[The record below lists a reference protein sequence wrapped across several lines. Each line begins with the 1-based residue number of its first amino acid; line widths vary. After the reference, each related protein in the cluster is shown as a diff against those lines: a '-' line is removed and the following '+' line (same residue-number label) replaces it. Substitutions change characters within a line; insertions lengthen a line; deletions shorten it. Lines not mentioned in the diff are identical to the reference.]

1 MVELVFCVFDTRP
14 KPSPKPKRG
23 LLHPAPVHVF
33 KSSPMLGGRLQ
44 IQLLSR
50 HRGVV
55 VRDLKGR
62 ERTVRGDAEPPLG
75 LKMCS
80 RARQGGRGE
89 RHCLLTTGNRGVDV
103 TFVNGHR
110 RLYRTHPGR
119 TGLVVPLYVCTPRPA
134 PTSPLLLGI
143 RIFSGCLNLPSGVQ
157 HHSVFASTTVTAPS
171 RQHVHRTNPTSLA
184 NIICR
189 FVRGSG
195 IRNWRLSLN
204 TAYEFQ

>member
-1 MVELVFCVFDTRP
+1 MGCRSAYTRRALGVFGGTRTLCFFDTRP

-23 LLHPAPVHVF
+23 LLHPATVHVF

-44 IQLLSR
+44 IKLQSR

-62 ERTVRGDAEPPLG
+62 ERTVRGYAEPPLG

-110 RLYRTHPGR
+110 RLYRTHPGQD
-119 TGLVVPLYVCTPRPA
+119 GLGGASQRKHTSVPHR
-134 PTSPLLLGI
+134 
-143 RIFSGCLNLPSGVQ
+143 FQ
-157 HHSVFASTTVTAPS
+157 HY
-171 RQHVHRTNPTSLA
+171 R
-184 NIICR
+184 
-189 FVRGSG
+189 
-195 IRNWRLSLN
+195 
-204 TAYEFQ
+204 

>member
-33 KSSPMLGGRLQ
+33 KSSPMLGGRLH

-119 TGLVVPLYVCTPRPA
+119 TG
-134 PTSPLLLGI
+134 
-143 RIFSGCLNLPSGVQ
+143 
-157 HHSVFASTTVTAPS
+157 
-171 RQHVHRTNPTSLA
+171 
-184 NIICR
+184 
-189 FVRGSG
+189 
-195 IRNWRLSLN
+195 
-204 TAYEFQ
+204 